1 MAMASRTP
9 FVAGATRMGLAFQ
22 PAAGHEHADAA
33 FDAAVAQAGTR
44 GDVLVLSGSAEQAAT
59 YKRLGFAVRAE
70 RVLLD
75 LRPGAG
81 RT

>member
-1 MAMASRTP
+1 
-9 FVAGATRMGLAFQ
+9 MGLALQ
-22 PAAGHEHADAA
+22 PAAGHENADAA

-59 YKRLGFAVRAE
+59 YKRLGFVLRAE
-70 RVLLD
+70 RVLLEV
-75 LRPGAG
+75 RPDAG